1 MDFIDDP
8 ILYSDDSNQDDW
20 QELLAQSNSRSH
32 FWRRYARRKMRRVTK
47 ELLRGIR
54 PRIKMD
60 AA

>member
-8 ILYSDDSNQDDW
+8 ILYSDEVASEEWKRLVEESNGPK
-20 QELLAQSNSRSH
+20 SFR
-32 FWRRYARRKMRRVTK
+32 RRYARRKMRRVIN

-54 PRIKMD
+54 PRINLR